1 MEYYLEECVV
11 QLDDLLLKH
20 LRSALLGEGRRLHNS
35 CQLYVASSSALV
47 GRHAMEEQEPS

>member
-1 MEYYLEECVV
+1 MECYLEECVV

-35 CQLYVASSSALV
+35 CQLYVARSSALV
-47 GRHAMEEQEPS
+47 GHAMEELELS